1 MQEITDRNGLEA
13 RSDYL
18 LQWLDAGVGVDD
30 TRSFAHNG
38 ASARDEDVQGF
49 AARLYQLC
57 LHALQD
63 LYIREREKRKF
74 GSQTTG
80 LRECLGR
87 LYLWGESFER
97 GELDRALEES
107 DEVRESVLER
117 LGHIGELL
125 LRGKTYTS

>member
-18 LQWLDAGVGVDD
+18 LQWLDADVEVDN
-30 TRSFAHNG
+30 TRSLTNHG
-38 ASARDEDVQGF
+38 ASARDENVQGF

-57 LHALQD
+57 LHALQKI
-63 LYIREREKRKF
+63 YIREREKRKF
-74 GSQTTG
+74 GSQATG
-80 LRECLGR
+80 LRDCLGR

-117 LGHIGELL
+117 LGHIGKLL